1 VIVASHVGR
10 THGDGMALGCS
21 PRRQPACGGRLR
33 VVLVTVDQDGRQAAV
48 SGASPNL
55 IEPDA
60 GLLALLDRGLMA
72 V

>member
-1 VIVASHVGR
+1 MATEWHSAARHDVSQRAVDGRVI
-10 THGDGMALGCS
+10 
-21 PRRQPACGGRLR
+21 
-33 VVLVTVDQDGRQAAV
+33 VLVTVDQDGRQAAV
-48 SGASPNL
+48 SGESPNL